1 MRVNRFLI
9 SAVSISRFATALMS
23 TSSPLLLTNSEI
35 STSCFYNRA
44 TRRHSQSSFS
54 LPFPRQSPTPS
65 TLWTSTRQ
73 DQDQS
78 SGTNQR
84 KNSLLKIMMNAMG
97 GDKNADDIKGVQD
110 FDADLADEI
119 ETALKMA
126 GVTEKCFDGEDIEDR
141 QELRTVFESISNIN
155 DNQDG
160 DEKMNSETPVFKREI
175 IKPKIRVTAPPHT
188 GLAQV
193 VANQYGID
201 ISSVPY
207 SGSKITAADVEYY
220 NFKLTQP
227 PSTPEALQLAYKLGI
242 DLNVVSM
249 YVVPEYGNKMKS
261 NEPYILKVNDVE
273 QYLDNLR
280 SIRMIER
287 RVANAT
293 GPSKSIKKKKL
304 DKLEERMEKNIG
316 RLTQKAKKVMD
327 TVAGG
332 IVEQIVSSQVIDRKT
347 EERKTPT
354 DSITLSISSEAKEV
368 GKGQDST
375 EQSHNDG
382 TEAESATRSSSNNG
396 KSLFFLDMKQ

>member
-1 MRVNRFLI
+1 
-9 SAVSISRFATALMS
+9 
-23 TSSPLLLTNSEI
+23 
-35 STSCFYNRA
+35 
-44 TRRHSQSSFS
+44 
-54 LPFPRQSPTPS
+54 
-65 TLWTSTRQ
+65 
-73 DQDQS
+73 
-78 SGTNQR
+78 
-84 KNSLLKIMMNAMG
+84 
-97 GDKNADDIKGVQD
+97 
-110 FDADLADEI
+110 
-119 ETALKMA
+119 
-126 GVTEKCFDGEDIEDR
+126 
-141 QELRTVFESISNIN
+141 
-155 DNQDG
+155 
-160 DEKMNSETPVFKREI
+160 MNSETPVFKREI